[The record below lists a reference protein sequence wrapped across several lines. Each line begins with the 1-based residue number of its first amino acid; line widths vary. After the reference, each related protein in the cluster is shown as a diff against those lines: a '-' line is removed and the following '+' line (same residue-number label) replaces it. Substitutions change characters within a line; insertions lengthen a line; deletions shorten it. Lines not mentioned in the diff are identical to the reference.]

1 MTPAQAGHTRDTSCN
16 AGQVRILV
24 VEDERELADNLR
36 RGFVAEGYVVDVA
49 HDGYQGLHLAA
60 TGAYAAIVL
69 DLMLPEL
76 NGYRVCAQL
85 RAKGVRTPI
94 LVLTAKNGDYDQT
107 DALDGG
113 ADDFLSKPFRY
124 PVLLARLRAL
134 LRRSATPTT
143 TATELRVGDLA
154 LDLVRHTCTRGDV
167 RVELTPREFAL
178 LEVLARRPHQP
189 VTKHE
194 ILLQAWPGEAEDVNL
209 VEAQVSTLRRK
220 IDRSFDRD
228 SLRTIRGV
236 GYQLVDDRT
245 NTEDPDDR

>member
-1 MTPAQAGHTRDTSCN
+1 MTSVVSCDP
-16 AGQVRILV
+16 GQVRILV

-36 RGFVAEGYVVDVA
+36 RGLVAEGYVVDIA
-49 HDGYQGLHLAA
+49 HDGYLGLNLGL

-76 NGYRVCAQL
+76 NGYKVCQRL
-85 RAKGVRTPI
+85 RGQGVTTPV
-94 LVLTAKNGDYDQT
+94 LVLTAKDGEYDQT

-113 ADDFLSKPFRY
+113 ADDYLTKPFRY

-134 LRRSATPTT
+134 LRRNAATTPTT
-143 TATELRVGDLA
+143 QLCVGDLV
-154 LDLVRHTCTRGDV
+154 LDLLHHTCTRGQDT
-167 RVELTPREFAL
+167 VELTPREFAV

-194 ILLQAWPGEAEDVNL
+194 LLLQAWPGEAEDVNL

-220 IDRSFDRD
+220 IDRAFGRN
-228 SLRTIRGV
+228 SLRTVRGV
-236 GYQLVDDRT
+236 GYRLLDDRF
-245 NTEDPDDR
+245 DRVDRTGQVGE